1 MHNIFGHRSKNIHQ
15 QRRRARHGCG
25 NVGIRRADRAAAPPR
40 AAGEA
45 GCAAMPSEEK
55 AGGFLRK
62 RREMAENKKGQI
74 FRSDL
79 EEAATYSPTGKPQY
93 HRRE

>member
-1 MHNIFGHRSKNIHQ
+1 MILRLKSFPLTFPLLTFHLRNSQLLFGRSEQ
-15 QRRRARHGCG
+15 ACG
-25 NVGIRRADRAAAPPR
+25 TVVLLVTIATN
-40 AAGEA
+40 
-45 GCAAMPSEEK
+45 
-55 AGGFLRK
+55 
-62 RREMAENKKGQI
+62 NKKGQT